1 MLEPPKLPL
10 GARLINT
17 IARPLAGLLPRL
29 SLRVDRLL
37 REAQTQTGLDDFG
50 DDGFRE
56 PLRHFIDSLESEAK
70 LTPIGRMMARGE
82 ILQALTNRLE
92 IRDWCRR
99 YPEIE
104 RQPVTAPI
112 FIIGMPRTGTTILHE
127 LLMHDPANRIP
138 LTWETDFPCP
148 PPESATYDHDPRIEK
163 VQSILDRSE
172 SLIPD
177 FKRMHRM
184 GAELPQECVR
194 IMTPEFAS
202 MAFMI
207 TYRVPSYGR
216 WLIEDFDWAQ
226 TYAAHRRFLQVLQW
240 RHPGERWILK
250 TPAHLWTLPA
260 LLAEYPDAR
269 LIQTH
274 RDPLRILGSITSLGT
289 TLRTMSSRNPDP
301 RAVAEE
307 WSAWNATALDAAVD
321 ARESGLISP
330 DNVIDIQFAEFMAD
344 PIAATRRIYEKFG
357 IEHSTETERP
367 MRAYLE
373 ANPSDKHGAHEYDF
387 ADTGLDVEK
396 ERAKVARYQH
406 YFNVPSE
413 KL

>member
-10 GARLINT
+10 GARLINA
-17 IARPLAGLLPRL
+17 IGRPFKSALPQL
-29 SLRVDRLL
+29 SLSVDRLL
-37 REAQTQTGLDDFG
+37 REARTQTGLDDFG
-50 DDGFRE
+50 DEDFRE
-56 PLRHFIDSLESEAK
+56 PLGQFIESLESEAN

-82 ILQALTNRLE
+82 ILQGLTNRLE
-92 IRDWCRR
+92 ILDWCRR

-104 RQPVTAPI
+104 RQPITAPI

-148 PPESATYDHDPRIEK
+148 PPESATYHDDPRIEK

-216 WLIEDFDWAQ
+216 WLIENFDWTH

-240 RHPGERWILK
+240 RCPGERWILK
-250 TPAHLWTLPA
+250 TPAHLWALPA

-301 RAVAEE
+301 QAVAEE
-307 WSAWNATALDAAVD
+307 WSAWNANALDAAVD
-321 ARESGLISP
+321 ARESGLLSP
-330 DNVIDIQFAEFMAD
+330 NNVIDIHFAEFVAD
-344 PIAATRRIYEKFG
+344 PIASTRRIYDKFG
-357 IEHSTETERP
+357 IYHSTETGRL
-367 MRAYLE
+367 MRAYLD
-373 ANPSDKHGAHEYDF
+373 ANPSDKHGAHEYNF
-387 ADTGLDVEK
+387 ADTGLDVDE
-396 ERAKVARYQH
+396 ERAKVARYQR
-406 YFNVPSE
+406 YFDVPSE